1 MNDLQF
7 IKNAEITL
15 LSSYLNDYTLL
26 EASTFKED
34 FIYFKENKEIFK
46 AMQSLLKK
54 ELPIDEDF
62 ILKEIKAKGDYQ
74 SKLIEILTTTAISDV
89 KKIEDELLEQ
99 YKKRELYKFLNLSI
113 SKISETTSDK
123 LITQLTSYTLN
134 DSLTDSFWSFENF
147 ADITPKSPEFYISE
161 ICPIQKKEI
170 NLITSRGGKG
180 KSFVA
185 LYLMSELAK
194 NGLNCFG
201 WLSEDSVNGSKN
213 RFETLKY
220 THKHLTPNF
229 KVWGKDKKLESF
241 IKVDKTGN
249 YEASDFFLSFKKA
262 MKPFDLIVIDP
273 LVPLFCKEENNNVEA
288 RFLMGLLNEWIEK
301 ENKTL
306 ILIHHDG
313 KGENAGSRGASAI
326 IDAVRIH
333 YSLETVD
340 NNTTHRKL
348 VLKKSN
354 HFFSNKNEFLIQLFK
369 NEIKPT
375 EIVFEDDKIE
385 KPKNFDTGGIEILFD
400 DEDVPNEKNNKLID
414 NLKEKGFKF
423 DD

>member
-7 IKNAEITL
+7 IKNAENTL
-15 LSSYLNDYTLL
+15 LASYLNDYTLL

-54 ELPIDEDF
+54 ELPVDEDF

-113 SKISETTSDK
+113 SKLNEISSDK
-123 LITQLTSYTLN
+123 LTSQLANYTFN
-134 DSLTDSFWSFENF
+134 GISTDSFWSFEDF
-147 ADITPKSPEFYISE
+147 ANITPELPEFYLQN
-161 ICPIQKKEI
+161 ICPVQKKEI

-201 WLSEDSVNGSKN
+201 WLSEDSVSGSKN

-220 THKHLTPNF
+220 THKHLAPNF

-241 IKVDKTGN
+241 IKVDRSGN

-262 MKPFDLIVIDP
+262 MKPFNLIVIDP

-313 KGENAGSRGASAI
+313 KGEVGSRGASAI
-326 IDAVRIH
+326 VDAVRIH
-333 YSLETVD
+333 YSLETVE

-369 NEIKPT
+369 NEIKVVET
-375 EIVFEDDKIE
+375 VFEDDKIDKE
-385 KPKNFDTGGIEILFD
+385 KPKNFDLGGIEILYDESPKEEALKLKKDMASKGVLFD
-400 DEDVPNEKNNKLID
+400 D
-414 NLKEKGFKF
+414 
-423 DD
+423 